1 MVEKIKLWKTLELI
15 KIWVWVE
22 AAYHPHGKNAGVQIT
37 QIINKRKTLKGI
49 LPKFIDDL
57 SFAEAVSFIESLMQT
72 KTLIPKDLSLSM
84 SAQTTN
90 CRQGPTSCKNNLIIC
105 KLIVR
110 KIRWRW
116 IEMNAKEL
124 FASIPQLT
132 LLGKGRE
139 YLDVVEYTKLLGV
152 KLRSFFIII
161 YILRFH
167 HNNYTSN

>member
-1 MVEKIKLWKTLELI
+1 
-15 KIWVWVE
+15 
-22 AAYHPHGKNAGVQIT
+22 
-37 QIINKRKTLKGI
+37 
-49 LPKFIDDL
+49 
-57 SFAEAVSFIESLMQT
+57 
-72 KTLIPKDLSLSM
+72 
-84 SAQTTN
+84 
-90 CRQGPTSCKNNLIIC
+90 
-105 KLIVR
+105 
-110 KIRWRW
+110 
-116 IEMNAKEL
+116 MNAKEL